1 MNLNNAGK
9 KILIVEDDQFLRDF
23 YQELLSAEGYE
34 VDVAADGEVGLR
46 KMIQGDWDLVL
57 LDIMLPKKD
66 GLNILRDLK
75 VQPATTPNGPIVVL
89 TNLGN
94 DTIINQAFT
103 LGATGYLIKSALNP
117 DEVLTEIHSF
127 LEKPASNESVQNNT
141 PSSTDGTANG

>member
-1 MNLNNAGK
+1 MDKANT

-23 YQELLSAEGYE
+23 YQELLASEGYTI
-34 VDVAADGEVGLR
+34 DVAADGEIALSKIR
-46 KMIQGDWDLVL
+46 QGNWNLIL

-75 VQPATTPNGPIVVL
+75 VQPAAAPNGPIVVL

-117 DEVLTEIHSF
+117 DEVLAEIHSF
-127 LEKPASNESVQNNT
+127 LQK
-141 PSSTDGTANG
+141 ANG